1 MFKKIRKILKFVC
14 CSRLHEVLVLQV
26 QQVLTK
32 VTNLLDSLLT
42 DMSPSIRKFV
52 TVRSLTLDLLPLLLD
67 ILQPTLRPVSVC
79 LRLFLFDVLVQCC
92 RVLILEKLGICKAVE
107 FVYFVIQ

>member
-1 MFKKIRKILKFVC
+1 MFKKIGKILKFVC
-14 CSRLHEVLVLQV
+14 CSKLHEVLVLQV

-32 VTNLLDSLLT
+32 VTSLLDCLLT

-67 ILQPTLRPVSVC
+67 ILQPTLRPVGVC
-79 LRLFLFDVLVQCC
+79 LHVCFFSLTSWCSAVLC
-92 RVLILEKLGICKAVE
+92 LS
-107 FVYFVIQ
+107 